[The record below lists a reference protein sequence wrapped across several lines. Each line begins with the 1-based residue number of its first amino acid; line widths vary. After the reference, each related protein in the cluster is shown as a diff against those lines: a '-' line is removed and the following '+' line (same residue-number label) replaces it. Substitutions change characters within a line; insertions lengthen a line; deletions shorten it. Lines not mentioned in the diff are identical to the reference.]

1 MNVERQS
8 PSKHASTAADATLQ
22 LLQGTVEL
30 FPLLI
35 QDIDAAQHTVQLET
49 YIFDTKG
56 SGAEVAQALERAAL
70 RGVKVRLVVDGYGTP
85 EWPVEWAQR
94 FQSAGVQTLVFEP
107 IVTFGFFIPSQ
118 WRRLHRKLVVID
130 SNLGYCGGINILDD
144 FYDPNHGVLTSAR
157 FDFLC
162 PRLRRYCANHARC
175 HPPVVGKNGTA

>member
-107 IVTFGFFIPSQ
+107 IVTFGFLFP
-118 WRRLHRKLVVID
+118 
-130 SNLGYCGGINILDD
+130 
-144 FYDPNHGVLTSAR
+144 
-157 FDFLC
+157 
-162 PRLRRYCANHARC
+162 ANGEGCIASWLLLIATWATVAASISWMTFMT
-175 HPPVVGKNGTA
+175 PIMVF